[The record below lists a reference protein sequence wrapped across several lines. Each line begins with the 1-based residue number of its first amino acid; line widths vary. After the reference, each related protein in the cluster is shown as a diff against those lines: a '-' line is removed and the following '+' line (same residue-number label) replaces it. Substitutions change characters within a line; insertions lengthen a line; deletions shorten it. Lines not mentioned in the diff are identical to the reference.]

1 MFELKVR
8 ITYKTRLLGTS
19 PNDPEVYTKWIASK
33 APDPRTI
40 EDEILSIGVEKYE
53 EKDTT
58 VFRRDEDGTPFH
70 YGYQWKGF
78 FKEKMSFLRRVPH
91 SASSKITAFLKGI
104 DGLVF
109 VSDGKIIIPEGEKI
123 KLLQRPLRIKG
134 INERVA
140 LATSEVIPAGSYE
153 DITITCFL
161 DDFHPALIECLN
173 YGAWHGTGQWRS
185 ASNGTF
191 TYEIISDTY
200 VKSESESK
208 PKSKTAAEKRAE
220 KEKLETALADAENNA
235 PVKKR
240 RGRPKKSETETV
252 TESDT

>member
-40 EDEILSIGVEKYE
+40 EDEILSIGIEKYE
-53 EKDTT
+53 EKDMT
-58 VFRRDEDGTPFH
+58 VFRRDENGNPFH

-109 VSDGKIIIPEGEKI
+109 VRDAEIHIPEGEEIKI
-123 KLLQRPLRIKG
+123 LQRPLRIKG
-134 INERVA
+134 MNERVA

-161 DDFHPALIECLN
+161 DDFHEALVECLN
-173 YGAWHGTGQWRS
+173 YGEWHGTGQWRS
-185 ASNGTF
+185 AGNGTF
-191 TYEIISDTY
+191 TYEVLSDTY
-200 VKSESESK
+200 VKSEPESK
-208 PKSKTAAEKRAE
+208 PKSKAAEKRE
-220 KEKLETALADAENNA
+220 QKEKLETALADAEKNA

-240 RGRPKKSETETV
+240 RGRPKKTETV

>member
-33 APDPRTI
+33 APDPTTI
-40 EDEILSIGVEKYE
+40 EDEILSVGVEKYE

-109 VSDGKIIIPEGEKI
+109 VSDGKIIIPEGKEI
-123 KLLQRPLRIKG
+123 GILQRPLRIKG
-134 INERVA
+134 MNERVA
-140 LATSEVIPAGSYE
+140 LATSEVIPVGSTE
-153 DITITCFL
+153 EITITCFL
-161 DDFHPALIECLN
+161 DDLHAALIECLN
-173 YGAWHGTGQWRS
+173 YGTWHGTGQWRN
-185 ASNGTF
+185 AGNGTF
-191 TYEIISDTY
+191 TYEVISDTY
-200 VKSESESK
+200 VKSSKSEDK
-208 PKSKTAAEKRAE
+208 PKSKAAEKRAE
-220 KEKLETALADAENNA
+220 KEKLETALADAEKNA

-240 RGRPKKSETETV
+240 RGRPKKTETV
-252 TESDT
+252 VESDT